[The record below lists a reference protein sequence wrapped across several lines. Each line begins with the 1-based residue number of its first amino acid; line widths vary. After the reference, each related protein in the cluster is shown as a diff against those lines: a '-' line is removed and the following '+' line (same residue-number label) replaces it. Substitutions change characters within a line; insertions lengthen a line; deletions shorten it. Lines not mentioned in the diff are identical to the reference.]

1 MRVRTACLSAAALC
15 AACAGDP
22 DRQTL
27 ARLHDV
33 EPDMSEVQVE
43 HGLDQAVAGYRKFL
57 EEAPESSLTPEA
69 MRRLADLQIEK
80 EYGLLGDGQGIREI
94 PAPEP
99 SGVPA
104 PGDTETRRA
113 PAAKPGRSESEAEF
127 ERRAAAETSARPSQ
141 PGPALDLPGA
151 KSAPPGPL
159 EAIALYDQ
167 ILAKYPNYPHNDEV
181 LYQKSRAYDELGR
194 TEDAIAVMEQMIAL
208 YPQSRHMDEVQ
219 FRRAEYFFTRKKYRD
234 AEAAYS
240 AITAMGP
247 SSEYYE
253 LALYKLGWAFYKQD
267 LHEEALH
274 QYVALLDYKVGTGYD
289 FDAQHDEDTER
300 RIADTFHVISLCFS
314 NLGGPESIEQ
324 YFGANGHKSFED
336 RIYGHLGEFYLEK
349 LRYQDAAAA
358 YRAFVDLN
366 PLHRSAPHFSMRVI
380 EIYEQGGFPKLV
392 LESKKQFAA
401 SYGLDSEYWRH
412 FDVAAS
418 PEVLRYLKTNL
429 QDLAS
434 HYHARF
440 QDPEGDDDREKSFQ
454 EAARWY
460 RAYLASFPQEEESAS
475 IDYRLADLL
484 LEHRDFDEA
493 AREYERTAYD
503 YPPHDRAAAAGY
515 AAIYAHRERQKE
527 VSGAEQEAA
536 RRDAV
541 ASTLRFVDAF
551 PQHEHAAAVLGAA
564 VDDLY
569 ELKDYAPA
577 IATGQKLIQSYP
589 QADPAIRR
597 AAWTVVAHASF
608 ETQSYAQAEQAYT
621 HVQELLPEG
630 DPSRQSV
637 SDNLA
642 AAIYEQGELANQA
655 SDPRAAA
662 GHFLR
667 IVEAAPTSSIRPT
680 AEYDAGVA
688 LMRAEDW
695 AKAAAVLDGFRQHYP
710 DHELR
715 AEATRQIA
723 FALRAQGDLAHAGA
737 EYERVA
743 SEASDAELRREA
755 LLEAG
760 DLYEKS
766 DQQGRALAVWRSY
779 VTQFPEPV
787 ETAVETRWKIAERLD
802 AAHDEAAYREELGR
816 IVATDRAAG
825 GQRSDRVRYLAARSA
840 LALSERLYREFG
852 DVALVQPFEQ
862 SLKRKKQRMDAALA
876 AFGDLVDYEVGEVTA
891 AATFYMAELYADFGQ
906 ALMKSERPANLAG
919 AALREY
925 EDALEEEAYPFEEK
939 AIAVHQKNLELMAG
953 GIYNPWIEKS
963 LDALARLM
971 PGRYAKSEASSGYLD
986 SPDGYAYTPPAAHAP
1001 VEADTVPGTTAE
1013 AATPAAS
1020 PAQADEA
1027 PGSAPPPADAAEDA
1041 HAN

>member
-1 MRVRTACLSAAALC
+1 MRIRTACLSAAALC

-80 EYGLLGDGQGIREI
+80 EYGLLGDGEGIREM

-99 SGVPA
+99 SAAPA
-104 PGDTETRRA
+104 LSDTETRRA
-113 PAAKPGRSESEAEF
+113 PAAKPGHSESEAEF
-127 ERRAAAETSARPSQ
+127 ERRAAAATSARPSQ

-194 TEDAIAVMEQMIAL
+194 TEDAIVVMEQMIAL

-240 AITAMGP
+240 AITAMGS

-253 LALYKLGWAFYKQD
+253 LALYKLGWTFYKQD
-267 LHEEALH
+267 LHVEALH
-274 QYVALLDYKVGTGYD
+274 QYVTLLDYKVGTGYD
-289 FDAQHDEDTER
+289 FDTPHDEDTER
-300 RIADTFHVISLCFS
+300 RIADTFHVVSLCFS

-366 PLHRSAPHFSMRVI
+366 PLHRSAPRFSMRVI

-440 QDPEGDDDREKSFQ
+440 QDPEGDEDREKSFQ

-460 RAYLASFPQEEESAS
+460 RAYLASFPKEEESAS

-484 LEHRDFDEA
+484 LEHRDFDDA
-493 AREYERTAYD
+493 AREYERTAYE
-503 YPPHDRAAAAGY
+503 YPPHERAAAAGY
-515 AAIYAHRERQKE
+515 AAIYAHRERQKQ
-527 VSGAEQEAA
+527 VSGAEQDTV

-569 ELKDYAPA
+569 ELKDYVPA
-577 IATGQKLIQSYP
+577 IATGQKLIERYP
-589 QADPAIRR
+589 DADPAIRR
-597 AAWTVVAHASF
+597 TAWTVVAHASF
-608 ETQSYAQAEQAYT
+608 ETQGYAQAEQAYT
-621 HVQELLPEG
+621 RVLELTPEG
-630 DPSRQSV
+630 DASRQSL

-642 AAIYEQGELANQA
+642 AAIYKQGEQANA
-655 SDPRAAA
+655 AADPRAAA

-667 IVEAAPTSSIRPT
+667 IAEAAPTSSIRPA
-680 AEYDAGVA
+680 AEYDAGAA
-688 LMRAEDW
+688 LMKVEDW
-695 AKAAAVLDGFRQHYP
+695 AKAAEVLEAFRQHYP

-715 AEATRQIA
+715 ADATRQIA
-723 FALRAQGDLAHAGA
+723 FARRAQGDLSRAGE
-737 EYERVA
+737 EYERVSTEA
-743 SEASDAELRREA
+743 GDSELQREA

-766 DQQGRALAVWRSY
+766 GQSERALAAWRSY
-779 VTQFPEPV
+779 VTRFPDPL
-787 ETAVETRWKIAERLD
+787 ETAVETRWKIAERL
-802 AAHDEAAYREELGR
+802 AASHDDAAYRDELGR
-816 IVATDRAAG
+816 IVASDRAAG
-825 GQRSDRVRYLAARSA
+825 GQRTDRVRYLAARSA

-852 DVALVQPFEQ
+852 EVALVQPFEQ

-1001 VEADTVPGTTAE
+1001 VEADTVNGMPAE
-1013 AATPAAS
+1013 AATPAPS
-1020 PAQADEA
+1020 PAHAEA
-1027 PGSAPPPADAAEDA
+1027 PESAPPPADAAEDA

>member
-1 MRVRTACLSAAALC
+1 MRIRTDCLLAAALC

-22 DRQTL
+22 NRQTL

-33 EPDMSEVQVE
+33 EPDVSEVQVE

-80 EYGLLGDGQGIREI
+80 EYGLLGDGQGIREMAAPKPSAVPK
-94 PAPEP
+94 PA
-99 SGVPA
+99 
-104 PGDTETRRA
+104 DTAARRA
-113 PAAKPGRSESEAEF
+113 PAAKAARSESEAEF
-127 ERRAAAETSARPSQ
+127 ERRATADTASRPSQ
-141 PGPALDLPGA
+141 PAPALELPGENA
-151 KSAPPGPL
+151 APPGPL

-181 LYQKSRAYDELGR
+181 LYQKSRAFDELGR

-208 YPQSRHMDEVQ
+208 YPQSRHQDEVQ
-219 FRRAEYFFTRKKYRD
+219 FRRAEYFFMHKKYRD
-234 AEAAYS
+234 AEKAYS

-247 SSEYYE
+247 GSEYYE
-253 LALYKLGWAFYKQD
+253 LALYKLGWTFYKQD

-274 QYVALLDYKVGTGYD
+274 EYVALLDYKVSTGYD
-289 FDAQHDEDTER
+289 FDAPHDEDTER
-300 RIADTFHVISLCFS
+300 RIADTYRVISLCFS
-314 NLGGPESIEQ
+314 NLGGSESIEQ
-324 YFGANGHKSFED
+324 YFSANGHRSFED
-336 RIYGHLGEFYLEK
+336 RIYSHLGEFYLEK
-349 LRYQDAAAA
+349 LRYQDAASA
-358 YRAFVDLN
+358 YKAFVDLN
-366 PLHRSAPHFSMRVI
+366 PLHHSAPHFSMRVI

-440 QDPEGDDDREKSFQ
+440 QDPDAGDDRQASFQ

-460 RAYLASFPQEEESAS
+460 RAYLASFPKEEESAS

-484 LEHRDFDEA
+484 LEHKDFAEA

-503 YPPHDRAAAAGY
+503 YPPHERAAAAGY
-515 AAIYAHRERQKE
+515 AAIYAHRERQKQA
-527 VSGAEQEAA
+527 SGAEQESA

-551 PQHEHAAAVLGAA
+551 PQHEHAAAVLGTA

-597 AAWTVVAHASF
+597 TAWAVVAHASF

-621 HVQELLPEG
+621 QVLELTPEG
-630 DPSRQSV
+630 DASRQSLG
-637 SDNLA
+637 DNLA
-642 AAIYEQGELANQA
+642 ASIYKQGEQANA
-655 SDPRAAA
+655 AADPRAAA

-667 IVEAAPTSSIRPT
+667 IAEVAPTSSIRPT

-688 LMRAEDW
+688 LMKVEDW
-695 AKAAAVLDGFRQHYP
+695 AKAAEVLEAFRQHYP
-710 DHELR
+710 EHELR

-723 FALRAQGDLAHAGA
+723 FALRSQGDLSRAGA

-743 SEASDAELRREA
+743 TEAGDGELQREA

-760 DLYEKS
+760 DLYVKS
-766 DQQGRALAVWRSY
+766 DQQDRALAAWRSY
-779 VTQFPEPV
+779 VTRFPEPI
-787 ETAVETRWKIAERLD
+787 EMAVETRWKIAERL
-802 AAHDEAAYREELGR
+802 AAVHDDAAYREELGR
-816 IVATDRAAG
+816 IVATDRTAG
-825 GQRSDRVRYLAARSA
+825 RQRTDRVRYLAARSA
-840 LALSERLYREFG
+840 LALSERLYREF
-852 DVALVQPFEQ
+852 DEIALVQPFEQ

-891 AATFYMAELYADFGQ
+891 AATFYMAELYASFSQ
-906 ALMKSERPANLAG
+906 ALMKSERPANLTG
-919 AALREY
+919 PALQEY
-925 EDALEEEAYPFEEK
+925 EDALEEEAFPFEEK
-939 AIAVHQKNLELMAG
+939 AIQVHQKNLELMAG

-963 LDALARLM
+963 LAALARLM
-971 PGRYAKSEASSGYLD
+971 PGRYAKAEASSGYLE
-986 SPDGYAYTPPAAHAP
+986 SLDGYAYTPPRASALMQ
-1001 VEADTVPGTTAE
+1001 ADTAPAAGARS
-1013 AATPAAS
+1013 ATPA
-1020 PAQADEA
+1020 PAEENAESA
-1027 PGSAPPPADAAEDA
+1027 PPPPADAAEDA

>member
-1 MRVRTACLSAAALC
+1 MRVRTDCLLAAALC

-22 DRQTL
+22 NRQTL

-33 EPDMSEVQVE
+33 EPDVSEVQVE

-80 EYGLLGDGQGIREI
+80 EYGLLGEGEGIREMA
-94 PAPEP
+94 APEP
-99 SGVPA
+99 SAAPKPA
-104 PGDTETRRA
+104 DTKARRA
-113 PAAKPGRSESEAEF
+113 PAAKAARAESEAEF
-127 ERRAAAETSARPSQ
+127 ERRATADTASRPAQ
-141 PGPALDLPGA
+141 PGPALELPGEKA
-151 KSAPPGPL
+151 APPGPQ

-167 ILAKYPNYPHNDEV
+167 ILAKYPDYPHNDEV

-194 TEDAIAVMEQMIAL
+194 TEDAIAVMEKMIAL
-208 YPQSRHMDEVQ
+208 YPQSRHQDEVQ

-234 AEAAYS
+234 AETAYS

-247 SSEYYE
+247 GSEYYE
-253 LALYKLGWAFYKQD
+253 LALYKLGWTFYKQD

-274 QYVALLDYKVGTGYD
+274 EYVALLDYKVSTGYD
-289 FDAQHDEDTER
+289 FDAPHDEDTER
-300 RIADTFHVISLCFS
+300 RIADTYRVISLCFS
-314 NLGGPESIEQ
+314 NLGGSESIEE
-324 YFGANGHKSFED
+324 YFSANGHRSFED
-336 RIYGHLGEFYLEK
+336 RIYSHLAEFYLEK
-349 LRYQDAAAA
+349 LRYQDAASA
-358 YRAFVDLN
+358 YQAFVTLN

-412 FDVAAS
+412 FDVSAS

-429 QDLAS
+429 QDLAG

-440 QDPEGDDDREKSFQ
+440 QDPETDDDREKSFQ

-460 RAYLASFPQEEESAS
+460 RAYLASFPKEQESAS

-484 LEHRDFDEA
+484 LEHKDFAEA

-515 AAIYAHRERQKE
+515 AAIYAHRERQKQA
-527 VSGAEQEAA
+527 SGAEQEGA

-577 IATGQKLIQSYP
+577 IATGQKLLEGYP

-597 AAWTVVAHASF
+597 TAWTVVAHASF

-621 HVQELLPEG
+621 QVLTLTPEG
-630 DPSRQSV
+630 DASRQSL

-642 AAIYEQGELANQA
+642 ASIYKQGEQANAA

-667 IVEAAPTSSIRPT
+667 IAEAAPTSSIRPA
-680 AEYDAGVA
+680 AEYDAGAA
-688 LMRAEDW
+688 LMKVEDW
-695 AKAAAVLDGFRQHYP
+695 AKAAEVLDAFRQHYP
-710 DHELR
+710 DHELH

-723 FALRAQGDLAHAGA
+723 FALRAQGDLSRAGA

-743 SEASDAELRREA
+743 TEAGDGELQREA

-760 DLYEKS
+760 DLYVKS
-766 DQQGRALAVWRSY
+766 DQPGRALAAWRSY
-779 VTQFPEPV
+779 VTRFPEPV

-802 AAHDEAAYREELGR
+802 ASHDEAGYREELGR

-825 GQRSDRVRYLAARSA
+825 SQRTDRVRYLAARSA
-840 LALSERLYREFG
+840 LALSERLYREF
-852 DVALVQPFEQ
+852 DEVALVQPFEQ

-891 AATFYMAELYADFGQ
+891 AATFYMAELYASFSQ

-919 AALREY
+919 AALQEY
-925 EDALEEEAYPFEEK
+925 EDALEEEAFPFEEK
-939 AIAVHQKNLELMAG
+939 AIEVHQKNLELMAG

-986 SPDGYAYTPPAAHAP
+986 SLDGYAYTPPGAHALAQ
-1001 VEADTVPGTTAE
+1001 ADTAPE
-1013 AATPAAS
+1013 SATPA
-1020 PAQADEA
+1020 PAEADVTPESA
-1027 PGSAPPPADAAEDA
+1027 PPPPADAAEDA